1 MKNKQDAKRA
11 ATLAAATTV
20 GSASGTIGAG
30 SIINN
35 ASNEDSLADQNNNSM
50 DTEDNHAS
58 LETPH
63 IHHSSEEIAQ
73 SGIVNGNDEHSQ
85 LDESSDSSDVSQTA
99 NVVTEPVNPNP
110 EIIVDP
116 IEDNNFMVM
125 YGGPIDPEP
134 IVQIDSD
141 MYGGPIDCI
150 YGPEDDGTGIIT
162 NEEDVSIVGDME
174 QTPDDISNNADLN
187 GLDDIDYMS

>member
-85 LDESSDSSDVSQTA
+85 FDESSDSSDVSQTA

-150 YGPEDDGTGIIT
+150 YGSEDDVTGIIT

-174 QTPDDISNNADLN
+174 QTPNDISNNADLN